1 MHYAA
6 TAVIVPAT
14 SDVLWG
20 VAAIARYLNQTEAA
34 ARWQIEQGR
43 YPVKKIGKVITARAS
58 ELDKLFTPKGDVSGI
73 PQTEAHG
80 GGGLADSRS
89 KLTKLLAT

>member
-1 MHYAA
+1 
-6 TAVIVPAT
+6 
-14 SDVLWG
+14 VLWG

-58 ELDKLFTPKGDVSGI
+58 ELDKLFTP
-73 PQTEAHG
+73 EA
-80 GGGLADSRS
+80 A
-89 KLTKLLAT
+89 A